1 MADGLVL
8 CHAAGRDAIH
18 GYESVAIPPLADYVD
33 LYEGLAAPV
42 HETHVVAGAVNTK
55 SIDDVA
61 AEVAVADVAETLDVP
76 TADPVRDGADRI
88 VDGIVDAGLGE

>member
-1 MADGLVL
+1 
-8 CHAAGRDAIH
+8 
-18 GYESVAIPPLADYVD
+18 
-33 LYEGLAAPV
+33 
-42 HETHVVAGAVNTK
+42 VNTK
-55 SIDDVA
+55 SIDDDVA

>member
-1 MADGLVL
+1 V
-8 CHAAGRDAIH
+8 IH
-18 GYESVAIPPLADYVD
+18 GYESVAIPPLTDYVD

-42 HETHVVAGAVNTK
+42 HETRVVAGAVNTK
-55 SIDDVA
+55 SIDDDVA
-61 AEVAVADVAETLDVP
+61 AEVAVADVAETLAVP